1 MIARDRSCAR
11 SMPTLPSTAL
21 FDKDLSLRSPFPRH
35 LSTPTHTIHER
46 PGHPGARSDF
56 SQIKRPTP
64 LKARPSSS
72 LSTPQLSQSIPHS
85 LRNLIQFP
93 VCNSK
98 DASHLQKTAS
108 TMKWTTADGELNRI
122 YNASPM
128 PKVQFVII
136 ELANNRLLIRL
147 TRRLL

>member
-1 MIARDRSCAR
+1 
-11 SMPTLPSTAL
+11 MPTLPSTAL

-35 LSTPTHTIHER
+35 VSTPARTIHEQ

-64 LKARPSSS
+64 LKARPASSW
-72 LSTPQLSQSIPHS
+72 STPQLPQSIPHS
-85 LRNLIQFP
+85 LRNLIPFP
-93 VCNSK
+93 LCDSK
-98 DASHLQKTAS
+98 DASHLQRTVS
-108 TMKWTTADGELNRI
+108 TIKWTTADGELNRI

-128 PKVQFVII
+128 PKVQFLIVEI
-136 ELANNRLLIRL
+136 ANNRLLIRL